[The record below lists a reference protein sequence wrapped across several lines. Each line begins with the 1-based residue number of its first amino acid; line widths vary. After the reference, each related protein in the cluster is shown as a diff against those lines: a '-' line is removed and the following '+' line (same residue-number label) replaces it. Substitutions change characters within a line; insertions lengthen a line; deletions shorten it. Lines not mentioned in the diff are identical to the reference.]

1 MIAKQRLIE
10 FLRAAR
16 TQPDTPFTFTLDMQ
30 PHDAKV
36 YIHRMRVELGRFR
49 SALQE
54 RGERLRR
61 FKMLVRE
68 IIPDSLEPN
77 KTHVTLQYYLHGS
90 RTKLDNDISEVFEL
104 VATGDKRLAPE
115 VTNVKAP

>member
-68 IIPDSLEPN
+68 VIPAAILS
-77 KTHVTLQYYLHGS
+77 S
-90 RTKLDNDISEVFEL
+90 RQPHQTRQRHLRSFRVGCNW
-104 VATGDKRLAPE
+104 
-115 VTNVKAP
+115 